1 MKNLKS
7 IFLLAIM
14 LIACQTVFAQTDE
27 GIEYYNNKDYTN
39 AVKCFQQAAE
49 QGDGNSSIQAQQLLL
64 HKPNGYLR
72 ILNAGYNLH
81 LRYPSVVYVRN
92 GRVSALMW

>member
-14 LIACQTVFAQTDE
+14 LIACQAVLAQTDK
-27 GIEYYNNKDYTN
+27 GIEYYNYKEDYAN

-49 QGDGNSSIQAQQLLL
+49 QGDPRRDLVWVYSINKA
-64 HKPNGYLR
+64 
-72 ILNAGYNLH
+72 
-81 LRYPSVVYVRN
+81 
-92 GRVSALMW
+92 